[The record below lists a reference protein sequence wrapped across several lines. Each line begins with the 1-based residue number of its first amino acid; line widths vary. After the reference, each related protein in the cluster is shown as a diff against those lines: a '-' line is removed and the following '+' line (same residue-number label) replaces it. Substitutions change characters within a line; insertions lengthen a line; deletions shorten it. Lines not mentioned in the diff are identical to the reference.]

1 MARTSVVAG
10 GSGFIGSHLCEYLL
24 QKGEHVIVIDNLG
37 SGDKGNISGLEG
49 NDHFT
54 FIKHD
59 IRKPLKVEGHV
70 DHVYNLA
77 SRASPVD
84 FATHPVEIMM
94 TNSQGTYNLIN
105 MAIEHDA
112 SFLMASTSESY
123 GDPDVSPQPETY
135 WGHVN
140 PVGPRSCYDESK
152 RFSEALTMTFIRHHG
167 LNGRIIR
174 IFNTY
179 GPRMRLDDG
188 RVVPNFIGQRVAVD
202 DRQVGQLALGHGAD
216 VLVRPERFGGGPGRG
231 DQGLGRGKAVLDH
244 PLDLE
249 PDGQARVAAERD
261 LDARLP
267 RGPHAGRALLDVPLR
282 QFRQHRRHV
291 RLRLGLGRVD
301 DLLAQPRHPARARN
315 ARPRPSPPACAAAPK
330 PGIDRLGE
338 AGGGGGQPWGNARV
352 STSAQTA
359 LLFKPLQGR
368 QSCSFPTS
376 GSVGRWPSLLSS
388 RAR

>member
-10 GSGFIGSHLCEYLL
+10 GAGFIGSHLCEYLL
-24 QKGEHVIVIDNLG
+24 QKGERVIAIDNLG
-37 SGDKGNISGLEG
+37 SGDKGNISGLVG

-59 IRKPLKVEGHV
+59 TRKPLKVEGHV

-84 FATHPVEIMM
+84 FSSHPVEIMM

-112 SFLMASTSESY
+112 GFLMASTSESY

-188 RVVPNFIGQRVAVD
+188 RVVPNFMTQ
-202 DRQVGQLALGHGAD
+202 ALTGKPMTVYGD
-216 VLVRPERFGGGPGRG
+216 GSQTRSFCYVSDLVRGIYLMMQADTKGEVVN
-231 DQGLGRGKAVLDH
+231 LGNPNEMTVLEFAKKIKALTKSDSKI
-244 PLDLE
+244 E
-249 PDGQARVAAERD
+249 
-261 LDARLP
+261 
-267 RGPHAGRALLDVPLR
+267 
-282 QFRQHRRHV
+282 
-291 RLRLGLGRVD
+291 
-301 DLLAQPRHPARARN
+301 
-315 ARPRPSPPACAAAPK
+315 
-330 PGIDRLGE
+330 
-338 AGGGGGQPWGNARV
+338 
-352 STSAQTA
+352 
-359 LLFKPLQGR
+359 FKPLPENDPLQRRPDITKAKKLLGWK
-368 QSCSFPTS
+368 PE
-376 GSVGRWPSLLSS
+376 VGLDEGLKLSAEYFKEKMGTI
-388 RAR
+388 AR

>member
-10 GSGFIGSHLCEYLL
+10 GAGFIGSHLCEYLL
-24 QKGEHVIVIDNLG
+24 QKGENVIVIDNLG
-37 SGDKGNISGLEG
+37 SGDKSNISGLAG

-59 IRKPLKVEGHV
+59 TRKPLKIEGHV

-84 FATHPVEIMM
+84 FSSHPVEIMM

-105 MAIEHDA
+105 MAIEHEA

-188 RVVPNFIGQRVAVD
+188 RVVPNFMTQ
-202 DRQVGQLALGHGAD
+202 ALNGKPMTVYGD
-216 VLVRPERFGGGPGRG
+216 GSQTRSFCYVSDLVRGIYLMMQADTKGEVVNLGNPNEMTVLEFAKKIKALTKSDSRIEFRPLPEN
-231 DQGLGRGKAVLDH
+231 D
-244 PLDLE
+244 
-249 PDGQARVAAERD
+249 
-261 LDARLP
+261 
-267 RGPHAGRALLDVPLR
+267 
-282 QFRQHRRHV
+282 
-291 RLRLGLGRVD
+291 
-301 DLLAQPRHPARARN
+301 
-315 ARPRPSPPACAAAPK
+315 
-330 PGIDRLGE
+330 
-338 AGGGGGQPWGNARV
+338 
-352 STSAQTA
+352 
-359 LLFKPLQGR
+359 PLQRRPDISKANKLLGWK
-368 QSCSFPTS
+368 PE
-376 GSVGRWPSLLSS
+376 VGLDEGLNMS
-388 RAR
+388 AEYFKDKMQTIIK

>member
-10 GSGFIGSHLCEYLL
+10 GAGFIGSHLCEYLL

-37 SGDKGNISGLEG
+37 SGDKGNISGLMG

-59 IRKPLKVEGHV
+59 TRKPLKIEGHV

-84 FATHPVEIMM
+84 FASHPVEIMM

-105 MAIEHDA
+105 MAIEHEA

-188 RVVPNFIGQRVAVD
+188 RVVPNFMTQA
-202 DRQVGQLALGHGAD
+202 LAGKPLTVYGDGSQTRSFCYVSD
-216 VLVRPERFGGGPGRG
+216 LVRGIYMMMQADTKGEVVN
-231 DQGLGRGKAVLDH
+231 LGNPNEMTVLEFAKKIKS
-244 PLDLE
+244 LT
-249 PDGQARVAAERD
+249 
-261 LDARLP
+261 
-267 RGPHAGRALLDVPLR
+267 
-282 QFRQHRRHV
+282 
-291 RLRLGLGRVD
+291 
-301 DLLAQPRHPARARN
+301 
-315 ARPRPSPPACAAAPK
+315 K
-330 PGIDRLGE
+330 
-338 AGGGGGQPWGNARV
+338 
-352 STSAQTA
+352 SASA
-359 LLFKPLQGR
+359 IEFKPLPENDPLQRRPDITKAKKLLGWK
-368 QSCSFPTS
+368 PE
-376 GSVGRWPSLLSS
+376 VGLDEGLKLS
-388 RAR
+388 ATYFKDKMQTFIK

>member
-10 GSGFIGSHLCEYLL
+10 GAGFIGSHLCEYLL
-24 QKGEHVIVIDNLG
+24 KNGEHVIAIDNLG

-49 NDHFT
+49 NDNFT

-59 IRKPLKVEGHV
+59 TRKPLKIEGHV

-84 FATHPVEIMM
+84 FSSHPVEIMM

-105 MAIEHDA
+105 MAIEHEA

-188 RVVPNFIGQRVAVD
+188 RVVPNFMTQ
-202 DRQVGQLALGHGAD
+202 ALTGKPLTVYGD
-216 VLVRPERFGGGPGRG
+216 GSQTRSFCYVSDLVRGIYLMMQADTRG
-231 DQGLGRGKAVLDH
+231 EVVNLGNPNEMTVLEFAKKIKALTK
-244 PLDLE
+244 
-249 PDGQARVAAERD
+249 
-261 LDARLP
+261 
-267 RGPHAGRALLDVPLR
+267 
-282 QFRQHRRHV
+282 
-291 RLRLGLGRVD
+291 
-301 DLLAQPRHPARARN
+301 
-315 ARPRPSPPACAAAPK
+315 S
-330 PGIDRLGE
+330 
-338 AGGGGGQPWGNARV
+338 V
-352 STSAQTA
+352 SEIE
-359 LLFKPLQGR
+359 FKPLPENDPLQRRPDITKAKKLLGWK
-368 QSCSFPTS
+368 PE
-376 GSVGRWPSLLSS
+376 VSLDEGLKLS
-388 RAR
+388 AEYFKDKLQAITK